1 MISKLS
7 GRTFKPHLVLLIL
20 VACVLAHPGRLRA
33 QITPAAQ
40 QTARDSIARDSTAKL
55 RAVQITAKRGSETRV
70 APLQLLTLPVTASIT
85 AQKAKETVNL
95 VDPEDAVK
103 YLPSLYIRKR
113 NYGDTQATIGT
124 RVWGVSSSARSL
136 VYADGVPLSALIANN
151 NTIGGP
157 RWGLISPEEI
167 SRIDIM
173 YGPYSAA
180 YPGNSMGA
188 VMEITTRQPSSL
200 EGSVQQT
207 QALQH
212 YNLYG
217 TDRTFGTSLTDATV
231 GDRFGRFSFWASGSY
246 ENSQS
251 QPLLYVT
258 SSNLPAGAT
267 GGYASANKLG
277 APTNVTGASGLLHTG
292 MTNGKIKLAYD
303 ITPVLRAAY
312 TIGVGHHRGRIR
324 GNTVSMKCRLYQ
336 PALAQ
341 MERVLAGQ
349 EAFAEEDLDA
359 FEPAALVKVL
369 IVRNQNVPNDGRI
382 VCDKEML
389 TPHAQIGDV
398 AVLLGQVREE
408 REWIAPGPVRDRSE
422 KRSFRPRW
430 KNPSRR

>member
-7 GRTFKPHLVLLIL
+7 GRTFKPHLVLLIA
-20 VACVLAHPGRLRA
+20 VACVLAHPARLHA
-33 QITPAAQ
+33 QGTPAAQ
-40 QTARDSIARDSTAKL
+40 QTARDTTARDSTAKL
-55 RAVQITAKRGSETRV
+55 RAVEITAKRGSEVRV

-157 RWGLISPEEI
+157 RWGLVSPEEI

-217 TDRTFGTSLTDATV
+217 TDRTFGTSLTNATL
-231 GDRFGRFSFWASGSY
+231 GDRFGRFSFWASG
-246 ENSQS
+246 
-251 QPLLYVT
+251 
-258 SSNLPAGAT
+258 
-267 GGYASANKLG
+267 
-277 APTNVTGASGLLHTG
+277 
-292 MTNGKIKLAYD
+292 
-303 ITPVLRAAY
+303 
-312 TIGVGHHRGRIR
+312 
-324 GNTVSMKCRLYQ
+324 
-336 PALAQ
+336 
-341 MERVLAGQ
+341 
-349 EAFAEEDLDA
+349 
-359 FEPAALVKVL
+359 
-369 IVRNQNVPNDGRI
+369 
-382 VCDKEML
+382 
-389 TPHAQIGDV
+389 
-398 AVLLGQVREE
+398 
-408 REWIAPGPVRDRSE
+408 
-422 KRSFRPRW
+422 
-430 KNPSRR
+430 